1 MNDSSG
7 LPAQRRRFLVSGLS
21 LFGSAFALGSAAVLS
36 GCGDDVG
43 PKQTPEAA
51 SDATKTV
58 DGMDSMKASREKYN
72 TQKKR

>member
-21 LFGSAFALGSAAVLS
+21 LFGSAFALGSAAALS

-43 PKQTPEAA
+43 PKQSTE
-51 SDATKTV
+51 DAKDMTKTP
-58 DGMDSMKASREKYN
+58 DGMDSMKASRAKYDA
-72 TQKKR
+72 QKKK